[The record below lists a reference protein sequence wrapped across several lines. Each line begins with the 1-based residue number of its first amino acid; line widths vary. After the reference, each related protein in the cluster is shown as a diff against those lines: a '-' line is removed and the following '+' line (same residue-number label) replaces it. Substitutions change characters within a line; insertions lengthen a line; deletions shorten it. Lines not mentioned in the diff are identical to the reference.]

1 MYSPS
6 SDNFE
11 AALGTPLVIIVKTDR
26 IIIQNVSKASNGP
39 HSKAPRTEPAGL
51 QPLQDP
57 TEGSAV

>member
-26 IIIQNVSKASNGP
+26 IIQVQGKLILTMFCDCDNVCNVDFISYN
-39 HSKAPRTEPAGL
+39 R
-51 QPLQDP
+51 
-57 TEGSAV
+57 

>member
-26 IIIQNVSKASNGP
+26 IIRQGGEKV
-39 HSKAPRTEPAGL
+39 
-51 QPLQDP
+51 
-57 TEGSAV
+57 TEGEKFTGFEKF